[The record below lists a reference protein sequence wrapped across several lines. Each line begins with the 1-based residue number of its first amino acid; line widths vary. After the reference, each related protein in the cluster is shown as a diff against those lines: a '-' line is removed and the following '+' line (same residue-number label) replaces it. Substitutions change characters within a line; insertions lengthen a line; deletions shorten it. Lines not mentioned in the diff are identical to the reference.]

1 MDRHYRSQEDPRES
15 ISIALRV
22 QLRLPLTP
30 GVAVR
35 VCVRRQEGEKRGDS
49 RLDKTGLARQIVRDR
64 LTSLFDSI
72 KTSRRGLRPPRNF
85 DRPTTEHKRRFF
97 AAVGDSRRFLGA
109 WSPDAVSRGWLSSV
123 INGSTV
129 PRRSQD
135 NVDYFSFFSFL
146 FGEENWRSSWNR
158 RRRVVSCTFC
168 SGRNFYYLLEIARLK
183 DFFDFVVLDRFGRL
197 HLAAILQFL

>member
-35 VCVRRQEGEKRGDS
+35 VFVRRQEGEKRGDS

-85 DRPTTEHKRRFF
+85 HRPTTEHKRRFF
-97 AAVGDSRRFLGA
+97 AAVGDSRRFLGV
-109 WSPDAVSRGWLSSV
+109 WSSDAVSRGWLSSV

-135 NVDYFSFFSFL
+135 NVDYFSFFGGG
-146 FGEENWRSSWNR
+146 GE
-158 RRRVVSCTFC
+158 RRVGGVVGIVDK
-168 SGRNFYYLLEIARLK
+168 GRSRVFFGAVEIFAVYR
-183 DFFDFVVLDRFGRL
+183 RSRGRR
-197 HLAAILQFL
+197 IFSIFWF

>member
-35 VCVRRQEGEKRGDS
+35 VFVRRQEGEKRGDS

-85 DRPTTEHKRRFF
+85 HRPTTEHKRRFF
-97 AAVGDSRRFLGA
+97 AAVGDSRRFLGV
-109 WSPDAVSRGWLSSV
+109 WSSDAVSRGWLSSV

-135 NVDYFSFFSFL
+135 NVDYFSFL
-146 FGEENWRSSWNR
+146 GWGGE
-158 RRRVVSCTFC
+158 RRVGGVVGIVDK
-168 SGRNFYYLLEIARLK
+168 GRSRVFFGAVEI
-183 DFFDFVVLDRFGRL
+183 F
-197 HLAAILQFL
+197 AIYRRSRG

>member
-35 VCVRRQEGEKRGDS
+35 VCARRQEGEKRGDS

-85 DRPTTEHKRRFF
+85 DRPTTERKRRFF
-97 AAVGDSRRFLGA
+97 AAVGDSRRFLGV
-109 WSPDAVSRGWLSSV
+109 WSSDAVSRGWLSSV

-135 NVDYFSFFSFL
+135 NADYFSFFFFL
-146 FGEENWRSSWNR
+146 ERRVGGVVGIVDKGWSRVFFGAVEIFAIYWRSRGR
-158 RRRVVSCTFC
+158 RIS
-168 SGRNFYYLLEIARLK
+168 S
-183 DFFDFVVLDRFGRL
+183 
-197 HLAAILQFL
+197 ILWF

>member
-97 AAVGDSRRFLGA
+97 AAVGDSRRFLGV
-109 WSPDAVSRGWLSSV
+109 WSSDAVSRGWLSSV

-129 PRRSQD
+129 SRRSQD
-135 NVDYFSFFSFL
+135 NVDYFSFFFF
-146 FGEENWRSSWNR
+146 FGEESWRSSWNR
-158 RRRVVSCTFC
+158 SRRMVSCIFW
-168 SGRNFYYLLEIARLK
+168 SGRNFCYLLEIARFK
-183 DFFDFVVLDRFGRL
+183 DFFDFVVLDRFESL
-197 HLAAILQFL
+197 PLAAILQFL